1 MNLDDRLPTSLEDR
15 LRAAGSA
22 LKEGSVTQVDAAA
35 GLRAII
41 RCADPGADDQAAPL
55 DEPTGGPARSL
66 PPPAPPP
73 LRRPQRLALAVNL
86 LLVMALGAVLVVAV
100 QRGQSTGP
108 SATGPSATV
117 PTARAAATTVPPSTA
132 PEARPVTSVP
142 EACVETAELADDV
155 ISRLNRN
162 IRDERLFLALRDY
175 SIASQACRREASP

>member
-1 MNLDDRLPTSLEDR
+1 MNLDDRPKTSLEDR

-22 LKEGSVTQVDAAA
+22 LREGSVTQVDAAT

-41 RCADPGADDQAAPL
+41 LCADHDPDAGDQAGPL
-55 DEPTGGPARSL
+55 DEPAGHPAPSL
-66 PPPAPPP
+66 LPPAPPP

-100 QRGQSTGP
+100 QRGQV
-108 SATGPSATV
+108 TGPSATV
-117 PTARAAATTVPPSTA
+117 PTARAATTTVPPTTVV
-132 PEARPVTSVP
+132 EARTVTSVP
-142 EACVETAELADDV
+142 EQCVEMAELADDV

-175 SIASQACRREASP
+175 TIANQACRREASP

>member
-22 LKEGSVTQVDAAA
+22 LKEGSVTQVDAAV

-41 RCADPGADDQAAPL
+41 LCADPGADDQAAPL

-100 QRGQSTGP
+100 QRG

-117 PTARAAATTVPPSTA
+117 PAARATTVPPSTA
-132 PEARPVTSVP
+132 VEVRTVTSVP
-142 EACVETAELADDV
+142 EQCVEAAELADEV
-155 ISRLNRN
+155 ISRMNHN
-162 IRDERLFLALRDY
+162 IRDERLSFALRDY
-175 SIASQACRREASP
+175 TIASQACRREASP

>member
-1 MNLDDRLPTSLEDR
+1 MNLDDRLQTSR
-15 LRAAGSA
+15 GPPPAAGSA
-22 LKEGSVTQVDAAA
+22 LREGSVTQVDAAT

-41 RCADPGADDQAAPL
+41 LCADPDADDQAAPL
-55 DEPTGGPARSL
+55 DEPTGDPARSL

-100 QRGQSTGP
+100 QRDQDTGP
-108 SATGPSATV
+108 VATV

-132 PEARPVTSVP
+132 PEARTVTSVP
-142 EACVETAELADDV
+142 EQCVETAELADEV

-175 SIASQACRREASP
+175 TIASQACRREASP